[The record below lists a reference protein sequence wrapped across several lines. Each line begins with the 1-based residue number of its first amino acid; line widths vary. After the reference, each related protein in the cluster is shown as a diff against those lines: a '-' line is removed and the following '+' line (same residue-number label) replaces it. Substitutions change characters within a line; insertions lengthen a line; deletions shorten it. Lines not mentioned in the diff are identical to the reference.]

1 MDSRTLTT
9 PVRLDKC
16 FKSIKQHAFVKSSYP
31 VIVTLEDH
39 LTPSLREKVAEVS
52 FLYLS
57 QYTFLSTC
65 IDSNFLLFTKIICCQ
80 MAIEIFGELLYY
92 PEPGCFDVF
101 PSPQSL
107 KHQIVLSTKPPKE
120 YLDSIKPAKE
130 SLELKKV
137 KVKNALKTIK
147 TSGEDLSERGSPG
160 LTDEAETDQ
169 GVL

>member
-1 MDSRTLTT
+1 
-9 PVRLDKC
+9 
-16 FKSIKQHAFVKSSYP
+16 
-31 VIVTLEDH
+31 
-39 LTPSLREKVAEVS
+39 
-52 FLYLS
+52 
-57 QYTFLSTC
+57 
-65 IDSNFLLFTKIICCQ
+65 

-101 PSPQSL
+101 PSPRAL

-130 SLELKKV
+130 SLEINKV
-137 KVKNALKTIK
+137 KVKNALKTKMI
-147 TSGEDLSERGSPG
+147 SGEDLLIKETPG

>member
-1 MDSRTLTT
+1 
-9 PVRLDKC
+9 
-16 FKSIKQHAFVKSSYP
+16 
-31 VIVTLEDH
+31 
-39 LTPSLREKVAEVS
+39 
-52 FLYLS
+52 
-57 QYTFLSTC
+57 
-65 IDSNFLLFTKIICCQ
+65 

-130 SLELKKV
+130 SLESKKE
-137 KVKNALKTIK
+137 KVKNVLKTK
-147 TSGEDLSERGSPG
+147 MTSGEDLSEKESPG
-160 LTDEAETDQ
+160 LTDEAETYQ